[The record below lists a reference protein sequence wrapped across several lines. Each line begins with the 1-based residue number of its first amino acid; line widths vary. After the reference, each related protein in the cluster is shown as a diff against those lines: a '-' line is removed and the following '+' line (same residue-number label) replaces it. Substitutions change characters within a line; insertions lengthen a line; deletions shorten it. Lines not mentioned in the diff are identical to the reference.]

1 MSGLYFVFQVGIAAC
16 QIARAHGLKVL
27 GTAGSEEGKKLVLQ
41 NGAHEVFDHK
51 EVNYIDKIKVKF
63 STVLKSQT
71 SLLENLLI
79 LKTSYFN
86 YYSFNE

>member
-1 MSGLYFVFQVGIAAC
+1 MLLTSESLKAFQEHRDYVTSGLCSLFQVGLATC
-16 QIARAHGLKVL
+16 QVAREHGLKVL

-63 STVLKSQT
+63 STVLHKSNIV
-71 SLLENLLI
+71 S
-79 LKTSYFN
+79 
-86 YYSFNE
+86 